1 MRHIFANRRKRHR
14 PSRTR
19 PGFRSISAALVLI
32 LGGMTTAWAQDGT
45 RQRQT
50 ADGTRSPL
58 EARGLLRAVSRIDLG
73 TALRARAKEIPFR
86 IGERFAKGDTLI
98 AFDCERYQAEEAA
111 ARAGADA
118 AGIDYNSKKRLL
130 KYGAIGRDEVTLAGA
145 LASKAAAELAV
156 NEAVSGEC
164 AIIAPFS
171 GRIAALNIMP
181 NEYPPPDLPLM
192 SIIDDSTLEIELVVP
207 SVWLRWLSP
216 GRTFSFTVE
225 ETGRTIETS
234 IDRIG
239 AEVDPVSQTVVIY
252 AGVDKGKTGAKAG
265 GTEDI
270 LAGMSG
276 TASFH
281 GGS

>member
-1 MRHIFANRRKRHR
+1 MRHIFANRRRGHR

-98 AFDCERYQAEEAA
+98 AFDCERYQAEEVA

-130 KYGAIGRDEVTLAGA
+130 KYGAIGKDEVTLAGA

>member
-1 MRHIFANRRKRHR
+1 
-14 PSRTR
+14 
-19 PGFRSISAALVLI
+19 
-32 LGGMTTAWAQDGT
+32 
-45 RQRQT
+45 
-50 ADGTRSPL
+50 
-58 EARGLLRAVSRIDLG
+58 
-73 TALRARAKEIPFR
+73 
-86 IGERFAKGDTLI
+86 
-98 AFDCERYQAEEAA
+98 
-111 ARAGADA
+111 
-118 AGIDYNSKKRLL
+118 
-130 KYGAIGRDEVTLAGA
+130 
-145 LASKAAAELAV
+145 
-156 NEAVSGEC
+156 
-164 AIIAPFS
+164 
-171 GRIAALNIMP
+171 
-181 NEYPPPDLPLM
+181 
-192 SIIDDSTLEIELVVP
+192 
-207 SVWLRWLSP
+207 WLRWLSP

>member
-1 MRHIFANRRKRHR
+1 MRHIFANRRRGHR

-58 EARGLLRAVSRIDLG
+58 EARGLLRAVNRIDLG

-86 IGERFAKGDTLI
+86 TGERFAKGDTLI
-98 AFDCERYQAEEAA
+98 AFDCERYQAEEVA

-130 KYGAIGRDEVTLAGA
+130 KYGAIGKDEVTLAGA

>member
-1 MRHIFANRRKRHR
+1 MRHIFANRRKGHR

-58 EARGLLRAVSRIDLG
+58 EARGLLRAVNRIDLG

-98 AFDCERYQAEEAA
+98 AFDCERYQAEEVA

>member
-1 MRHIFANRRKRHR
+1 
-14 PSRTR
+14 
-19 PGFRSISAALVLI
+19 
-32 LGGMTTAWAQDGT
+32 MTTAWAQDGT

-225 ETGRTIETS
+225 ETGRTIESS

>member
-1 MRHIFANRRKRHR
+1 MRHIFANRRRGHR

-98 AFDCERYQAEEAA
+98 AFDCERYQAEEVA

-118 AGIDYNSKKRLL
+118 AGIDYNSKS
-130 KYGAIGRDEVTLAGA
+130 GCSNTAPSAGT
-145 LASKAAAELAV
+145 
-156 NEAVSGEC
+156 
-164 AIIAPFS
+164 
-171 GRIAALNIMP
+171 R
-181 NEYPPPDLPLM
+181 
-192 SIIDDSTLEIELVVP
+192 
-207 SVWLRWLSP
+207 
-216 GRTFSFTVE
+216 
-225 ETGRTIETS
+225 
-234 IDRIG
+234 
-239 AEVDPVSQTVVIY
+239 
-252 AGVDKGKTGAKAG
+252 
-265 GTEDI
+265 
-270 LAGMSG
+270 
-276 TASFH
+276 
-281 GGS
+281 

>member
-1 MRHIFANRRKRHR
+1 MRHIFANRRRGHR

-98 AFDCERYQAEEAA
+98 AFDCERYQAEEVA

>member
-1 MRHIFANRRKRHR
+1 MRHIFANRRRGHR

-98 AFDCERYQAEEAA
+98 AFDCERYQAEEVA

-225 ETGRTIETS
+225 ETGRTIESS